1 MAGGGTRSSL
11 RFHSSMIL
19 FLLHPQAFQKRLC
32 SGSPVSVQIPGL
44 GIASWTHRTEEM
56 GASPAVLRSEWA
68 SLGPPAAAPW
78 AVPGATPASSVLRP
92 TPVSGEKLGMNTGWE
107 GGKRGRDTSRWILN
121 SDWRRRVQDLLLHA
135 GQGRGAVGWG
145 RECGITPFQGGQAV
159 GWLRLL
165 GRRWGSS
172 CSV

>member
-1 MAGGGTRSSL
+1 
-11 RFHSSMIL
+11 MIL

-44 GIASWTHRTEEM
+44 GIASWTRRTEEM
-56 GASPAVLRSEWA
+56 GASPAVLRLEWA

-107 GGKRGRDTSRWILN
+107 GGKRGRDASRWILN
-121 SDWRRRVQDLLLHA
+121 FNLDWRCRVQDLLLHA

-159 GWLRLL
+159 GWLCWLG
-165 GRRWGSS
+165 GRRGSS
-172 CSV
+172 CSI